1 MPIQSLV
8 QRTTSS
14 EAAIKRI
21 PSASLVDFLVSNLGP
36 NARKSRD
43 NVEIEI
49 AKLRKSKSLEF
60 GQIGLALQEKLEGD
74 LDKWNDDAFAN
85 AILGGRDDAMQL
97 CRMHQTNYK
106 SQKPILSAETTNF
119 IYEHYSRAAPN
130 LHFLVHIIYAFNLE
144 DFRSLKINLR
154 SPPRPEKS
162 TLPLVVSSSCSTK
175 YYYGKQVPLGNDL
188 CAHLARVLLSLDC
201 EHLPQTLPFEWVRQ
215 KALQQQFSDYV
226 NLV

>member
-1 MPIQSLV
+1 M
-8 QRTTSS
+8 
-14 EAAIKRI
+14 
-21 PSASLVDFLVSNLGP
+21 
-36 NARKSRD
+36 
-43 NVEIEI
+43 
-49 AKLRKSKSLEF
+49 
-60 GQIGLALQEKLEGD
+60 
-74 LDKWNDDAFAN
+74 
-85 AILGGRDDAMQL
+85 
-97 CRMHQTNYK
+97 
-106 SQKPILSAETTNF
+106 
-119 IYEHYSRAAPN
+119 
-130 LHFLVHIIYAFNLE
+130 HFLVHIIYAFNLE